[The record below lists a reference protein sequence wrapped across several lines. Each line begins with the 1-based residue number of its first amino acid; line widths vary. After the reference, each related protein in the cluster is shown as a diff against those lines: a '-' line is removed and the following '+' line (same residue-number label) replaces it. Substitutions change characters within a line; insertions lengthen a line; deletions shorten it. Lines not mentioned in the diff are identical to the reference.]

1 VTSAARAE
9 EGSVEGISI
18 GAVLRTLQPD
28 FPDLTDSKIR
38 YLETEGLIS
47 PERRSS
53 GYRIFAESDI
63 ARLRFILTA
72 QRDRFWPLKVIRDRL
87 DAVERG
93 LDVDSDEGPV
103 PPRGPGGE
111 IGERLS
117 APIRPLRLT
126 GPELQQA
133 AGIDTDIFRE
143 LVSYGLLPKNRE
155 HFDAHDLE
163 VATAA
168 GALVETGIGVRH
180 LRPLKSAAEREV
192 GLTEHVLGQQALRGR
207 AATEDGVDDA
217 TVVRTVV
224 EGCLEL
230 HVALV
235 RQQLDAQ
242 D

>member
-1 VTSAARAE
+1 MAAERI
-9 EGSVEGISI
+9 GI
-18 GAVLRTLQPD
+18 GALLKRLQPD
-28 FPDLTDSKIR
+28 FPDISISKIR
-38 YLETEGLIS
+38 FLESEGLVTPS
-47 PERRSS
+47 RTSS
-53 GYRIFAESDI
+53 GYRKYSQQDI
-63 ARLRFILTA
+63 ERLEFVLTA
-72 QRDRFWPLKVIRDRL
+72 QRDRFWPLKVIRERL
-87 DAVERG
+87 DAMERG
-93 LDVDSDEGPV
+93 LDVDPDEGPV

-111 IGERLS
+111 NRGSGGDMSERLS
-117 APIRPLRLT
+117 TPIRPLRLT
-126 GPELQQA
+126 GPELQQS
-133 AGIDTDIFRE
+133 AGIDTDTFRE

-217 TVVRTVV
+217 TVVRTVI

-235 RQQLDAQ
+235 RQQLDEQ

>member
-1 VTSAARAE
+1 MAAERI
-9 EGSVEGISI
+9 GI
-18 GAVLRTLQPD
+18 GALLKRLQPD
-28 FPDLTDSKIR
+28 FPDISISKIR
-38 YLETEGLIS
+38 FLESEGLVTPS
-47 PERRSS
+47 RTSS
-53 GYRIFAESDI
+53 GYRKYSQEDI
-63 ARLRFILTA
+63 ERLEFVLTA
-72 QRDRFWPLKVIRDRL
+72 QRDRFWPLKVIRERL
-87 DAVERG
+87 DAMERG

-103 PPRGPGGE
+103 APQGSGGE
-111 IGERLS
+111 ISERLS
-117 APIRPLRLT
+117 TPIRPLRLT
-126 GPELQQA
+126 GTELQQA
-133 AGIDTDIFRE
+133 AGIDTDTFRE

-168 GALVETGIGVRH
+168 GTLVETGIGVRH

-235 RQQLDAQ
+235 RQQLDEQ
-242 D
+242 G